1 MTENLG
7 HVWHMLD
14 LSMKP
19 FPCCRCSHALIQI
32 GIELNRQGL
41 MPQQI
46 KSGRLLLGA
55 VNHGIVGASYDPAH
69 ANPVVHAQ
77 FNATY
82 AFCRAL
88 IDGMVGVSTFSP
100 DGINGLGDA
109 LPQRIRCEIAD
120 DLPADALAPARV
132 ELILADGLKGAPDDP
147 MTLGEILAKFN
158 ANMEWG
164 LRAQKERADAVSRL
178 VLSLE
183 TVEDARMLMQTFRA
197 AGAG

>member
-1 MTENLG
+1 MAWSELARFHPTGSTVL
-7 HVWHMLD
+7 
-14 LSMKP
+14 P
-19 FPCCRCSHALIQI
+19 TPC
-32 GIELNRQGL
+32 
-41 MPQQI
+41 
-46 KSGRLLLGA
+46 
-55 VNHGIVGASYDPAH
+55 
-69 ANPVVHAQ
+69 
-77 FNATY
+77 
-82 AFCRAL
+82 
-88 IDGMVGVSTFSP
+88 
-100 DGINGLGDA
+100 
-109 LPQRIRCEIAD
+109 RCEIAD

-183 TVEDARMLMQTFRA
+183 TVEDARMLMQTFHA